1 MSGGN
6 EFNEAALWRR
16 WRDGEAEAG
25 RAAAEPDAL
34 TLATY
39 AERRLSR
46 PGVDPETEPTVAA
59 VEMWLVDHAEA
70 LDDIFAARSMADLP
84 APTVLIARAQALV
97 AQPEGNVVPLR
108 RSQGDWRHAVTLSGI
123 AASMIAAVLVGFS
136 LGTDDVVD
144 LSGFGPN
151 QTIVE
156 QQALIGSPGS
166 ILVSDDEDTGI

>member
-34 TLATY
+34 ALAAY
-39 AERRLSR
+39 AEHRLGR
-46 PGVDPETEPTVAA
+46 PGTDPETDPAIAA
-59 VEMWLVDHAEA
+59 VEAWLVDHPEA
-70 LDDIFAARSMADLP
+70 LDDILAARSTVDPP
-84 APTVLIARAQALV
+84 ASESLVARAQGLV
-97 AQPEGNVVPLR
+97 VRPDGNVVPLR
-108 RSQGDWRHAVTLSGI
+108 RASGDWRHTATLSGI
-123 AASMIAAVLVGFS
+123 AASLIAAVLVGFS

-144 LSGFGPN
+144 LSGLGLN
-151 QTIVE
+151 QTVVE

-166 ILVSDDEDTGI
+166 ILVTDDEDGGI